1 MNALPLL
8 WLSLSFLSGL
18 LAAILFSLPNLLP
31 FLLIAIGFSLSLLE
45 KRFGSRWAIFQNR
58 NRISPLAWGVLIIA
72 FSIGFLRYQTA
83 QIPITKGQVGL
94 YNNSG
99 QVTLIGKV
107 TAPPVKG
114 DRVSQVRLQVQRLFL
129 KSNQE
134 ITPISGLVLLWVAKD
149 DEYDYGDLIQA
160 EGKLIIPFEDSE
172 FSYKDYL
179 ARQGIFSL
187 MLYPKVIL
195 IQKGTG
201 NPILAM
207 IYSLREK
214 AYQTL
219 RQLFPMPEAS
229 VFAGILLGIQSDIP
243 DFLYQAYQASGTS
256 HVLVISGFNI
266 AIIAALISRLF
277 RQIFPFGWDALASV
291 IAIGFYTVLVG
302 AQPPVVRA
310 AIMGVIALPAYLL
323 GRRLIGL
330 NVLAFTAAI
339 MVFFSPSLIL
349 DVSFQLSFLATL
361 GIMVFTDPLKDLYL
375 KFTTRFFHNDN
386 ANRWTSWVVDY
397 LLVTLAAQFA
407 VFPVILSHFKYLSV
421 VSLPANLLILPVQP
435 AVMVLG
441 GVALLTGLLF
451 LPAGQVIAKLAWLPA
466 FYSDQMAIW
475 LGALPFAAIRTSP
488 SWAWL
493 AEIIL
498 VAALFP
504 AIRYQFS
511 SRQKASRIRTS
522 RAEQINAH

>member
-1 MNALPLL
+1 M
-8 WLSLSFLSGL
+8 
-18 LAAILFSLPNLLP
+18 
-31 FLLIAIGFSLSLLE
+31 
-45 KRFGSRWAIFQNR
+45 
-58 NRISPLAWGVLIIA
+58 A
-72 FSIGFLRYQTA
+72 FSIGFLRYQTT
-83 QIPITKGQVGL
+83 QIAITREQVGWF
-94 YNNSG
+94 NNSG
-99 QVTLIGKV
+99 LVTLIGQV
-107 TAPPVKG
+107 TAPSVKS

-129 KSNQE
+129 MDGQE
-134 ITPISGLVLLWVAKD
+134 ITPISGMVLLWVPKNA
-149 DEYDYGDLIQA
+149 EYDYGDLIQA
-160 EGKLIIPFEDSE
+160 DGKLITPFEDSE

-187 MLYPKVIL
+187 VPYPKVIL
-195 IQKGTG
+195 IQKDTG

-207 IYSLREK
+207 IYLLREK
-214 AYQTL
+214 AYQNL

-229 VFAGILLGIQSDIP
+229 VFAGILLGIQSEIP

-277 RQIFPFGWDALASV
+277 RRIFPFGWDALASM
-291 IAIGFYTVLVG
+291 IAISFYTVLVG

-330 NVLAFTAAI
+330 NVLASTAAL
-339 MVFFSPSLIL
+339 MVFFSPFLLL

-361 GIMVFTDPLKDLYL
+361 GIMVFSDPLKDLFL
-375 KFTTRFFHNDN
+375 KFTKRFFHNDN
-386 ANRWTSWVVDY
+386 ANRWTSWVDDY

-407 VFPVILSHFKYLSV
+407 VFPVILFHFKYLSV

-441 GVALLTGLLF
+441 GVALLTGMLF
-451 LPAGQVIAKLAWLPA
+451 LPAGQVVAKLAWLPA
-466 FYSDQMAIW
+466 FYSDQLAVW
-475 LGALPFAAIRTSP
+475 LGALPFATIRTSP

-493 AEIIL
+493 AGIIL
-498 VAALFP
+498 LAALIP
-504 AIRYQFS
+504 AIRYQFTP
-511 SRQKASRIRTS
+511 RQKARRIRTS
-522 RAEQINAH
+522 RAE

>member
-8 WLSLSFLSGL
+8 WLSVSFLLGL
-18 LAAILFSLPNLLP
+18 LAAILFSLPNLLI
-31 FLLIAIGFSLSLLE
+31 FLLIAIGFSLNFLE
-45 KRFGSRWAIFQNR
+45 KRFGSRWAFFQNHI
-58 NRISPLAWGVLIIA
+58 RISPLAWGVLLIA
-72 FSIGFLRYQTA
+72 FSIGSLRYQTA
-83 QIPITKGQVGL
+83 QIPITREQVGW

-99 QVTLIGKV
+99 QVTLVGKV

-114 DRVSQVRLQVQRLFL
+114 DRVSQVRLQVQRLIL
-129 KSNQE
+129 MNSRE
-134 ITPISGLVLLWVAKD
+134 ITPISGMVLLWVQKD
-149 DEYDYGDLIQA
+149 AEYDYGDLIQA
-160 EGKLIIPFEDSE
+160 DGKLITPFEDSE

-187 MLYPKVIL
+187 IPYPKVIL

-201 NPILAM
+201 NPILSM

-214 AYQTL
+214 ADQTL

-277 RQIFPFGWDALASV
+277 RRIFPFGWGALASV

-330 NVLAFTAAI
+330 NVLAFTAAL
-339 MVFFSPSLIL
+339 MVFFSPFLLL

-361 GIMVFTDPLKDLYL
+361 GIMVFTDPLKDIYL
-375 KFTTRFFHNDN
+375 NFTKRFFHNDN
-386 ANRWTSWVVDY
+386 PNRWTSWVDDY
-397 LLVTLAAQFA
+397 LLVTLAAQFS
-407 VFPVILSHFKYLSV
+407 VFPVILFHFKYLSV

-435 AVMVLG
+435 AVMFLG
-441 GVALLTGLLF
+441 GTALLTGMLF
-451 LPAGQVIAKLAWLPA
+451 LPAGQVVAKLAWLPA
-466 FYSDQMAIW
+466 FYSDQLAVW
-475 LGALPFAAIRTSP
+475 LGTLPFAAIRTSP

-493 AEIIL
+493 AVIIL

-504 AIRYQFS
+504 AIRYHFTP
-511 SRQKASRIRTS
+511 RQKKNQSMTP
-522 RAEQINAH
+522 

>member
-8 WLSLSFLSGL
+8 WLSLSFLFGL
-18 LAAILFSLPNLLP
+18 LAAILFSIPNY
-31 FLLIAIGFSLSLLE
+31 FLILFIAIGIFLYFLE
-45 KRFGSRWAIFQNR
+45 KRSGSRWVIFQNR
-58 NRISPLAWGVLIIA
+58 QRISPLAWGILLIA

-83 QIPITKGQVGL
+83 QSSITREEVGWF
-94 YNNSG
+94 NNSG

-107 TAPPVKG
+107 AAPPIKG
-114 DRVSQVRLQVQRLFL
+114 DRVAQVRLQVQQLFL
-129 KSNQE
+129 MDGQE
-134 ITPISGLVLLWVAKD
+134 ISPISGMVLLWVPKSAD
-149 DEYDYGDLIQA
+149 YDYGDSLQA
-160 EGKLIIPFEDSE
+160 EGKLITPFEDAE
-172 FSYKDYL
+172 FSYRNYL

-187 MLYPKVIL
+187 IPYPKVIL
-195 IQKGTG
+195 VQKNTG
-201 NPILAM
+201 NPVLSV
-207 IYSLREK
+207 IYFLREK
-214 AYQTL
+214 ADQTL

-277 RQIFPFGWDALASV
+277 RRIFPYGWDALASV

-339 MVFFSPSLIL
+339 MVFFSPSLLL

-361 GIMVFTDPLKDLYL
+361 GIMVFIDPLKELFL
-375 KFTTRFFHNDN
+375 RFTKRFIRTDSVNGW
-386 ANRWTSWVVDY
+386 RGWVSDY

-407 VFPVILSHFKYLSV
+407 VFPVILAHFNYLSV
-421 VSLPANLLILPVQP
+421 ISLPANLLILPVQP
-435 AVMVLG
+435 AVMILG
-441 GVALLTGLLF
+441 GMALLAGMLF
-451 LPAGQVIAKLAWLPA
+451 MPAGQVIAKLAWLPA
-466 FYSDQMAIW
+466 FYSDQMAVW
-475 LGALPFAAIRTSP
+475 LGALPFAIIRTSP
-488 SWAWL
+488 GWSWL
-493 AEIIL
+493 AAIIL
-498 VAALFP
+498 FAALIP
-504 AIRYQFS
+504 AIRYQFTP
-511 SRQKASRIRTS
+511 KHKENLIRTPG
-522 RAEQINAH
+522 I